1 MKQELQNLRL
11 ARFSLYKNLY
21 DILITKLRVHGY
33 EPQADTKDNDGNRHI
48 NPLATRNAYQFFW
61 PEFIN
66 NQTVRIIVDGIDVS
80 IGMDN
85 VSRLKAVVRMWDNLA
100 AATKAYYKRH
110 YNDEWTNGTY
120 SAFRNVTRKVTSDNL
135 AELLNKVKLLV
146 AKSKRIQALRE
157 KEVADGRGRHIVG

>member
-33 EPQADTKDNDGNRHI
+33 EPQADIEDNDGNRHI
-48 NPLATRNAYQFFW
+48 NPLATRNADQFFW

-80 IGMDN
+80 NLEEVKDN
-85 VSRLKAVVRMWDNLA
+85 DKFTLIEREQNFIERIK
-100 AATKAYYKRH
+100 
-110 YNDEWTNGTY
+110 
-120 SAFRNVTRKVTSDNL
+120 
-135 AELLNKVKLLV
+135 ELIN
-146 AKSKRIQALRE
+146 
-157 KEVADGRGRHIVG
+157 